1 VSREAALLVVMA
13 VAVALLVLAAFGWWR
28 RSRRDRAFVPPIGEI
43 PAGAT
48 ERDRFRA
55 LYVATTRADEP
66 LERLAIRG
74 MGFRA
79 AAEVVITDRGVA
91 LRLAGERPL
100 FLARTRL
107 RDVGQS
113 TVAIDRVVERD
124 GLVRLSWRITDDT
137 VVDTYLRPQDSS
149 ARALADALGASLTPT
164 GADA

>member
-1 VSREAALLVVMA
+1 MSREAALMVVMA
-13 VAVALLVLAAFGWWR
+13 VAVALLVLAAIGWWR
-28 RSRRDRAFVPPIGEI
+28 RSRRDRGLVPPVGRI
-43 PAGAT
+43 PEGAL
-48 ERDRFRA
+48 ERDRFRV

-79 AAEVVITDRGVA
+79 AAELIITERGVA
-91 LRLAGERPL
+91 LHLAGEQPL
-100 FLARTRL
+100 FFSRPRL
-107 RDVGQS
+107 VAVDQS

-124 GLVRLSWRITDDT
+124 GLVRLIWRISDDT

-149 ARALADALGASLTPT
+149 ARALADALGAFITPT